1 MAYLMMIFFL
11 PNNSTKSRI
20 EKEVQHEQL
29 TDFDSPD
36 FGQIRTIQQNGEPWF
51 VGKDVA
57 DILGYQNGS
66 RDVNRHVDEDD
77 RQNYQNGT
85 FESNRGLTIINESGL
100 YSLILSSKM
109 PKAKEFKRWVTSEV
123 IPAIR
128 KTGGY
133 IAGSENMTDAEIM
146 AKAVLVAQ
154 STIRQRDQRIKELE
168 SDVAAAKPKVLFADA
183 VSASDSTILI
193 GDLAKI
199 LKQNGYNT
207 GQKRLFQWLRDNGY
221 LIKRQGADY
230 NSPTQRS
237 MELGLFRVK
246 ETPIIHADGHVTVNK
261 TVKVT
266 PKAQIYFANKFL
278 GGKCSE
284 GFE

>member
-1 MAYLMMIFFL
+1 MNELQTFTSAAFG
-11 PNNSTKSRI
+11 SVRI
-20 EKEVQHEQL
+20 IDKG
-29 TDFDSPD
+29 
-36 FGQIRTIQQNGEPWF
+36 GQPWF

-57 DILGYQNGS
+57 DILGCSNSSKAIPQ
-66 RDVNRHVDEDD
+66 HVDEED
-77 RQNYQNGT
+77 RQKQNLPTAQNGKLVAA
-85 FESNRGLTIINESGL
+85 SWLINESGL

-199 LKQNGYNT
+199 LKQNGHPI
-207 GQKRLFQWLRDNGY
+207 GQKRLFCWMREQGY
-221 LIKRQGADY
+221 LIKRAGADY
-230 NSPTQRS
+230 NSPTQRA
-237 MELGLFRVK
+237 MEMGLFKIK
-246 ETPIIHADGHVTVNK
+246 ETAISHSDGHVSVSK
-261 TVKVT
+261 TTKVT
-266 PKAQIYFANKFL
+266 GKGQQYFINKFC
-278 GGKCSE
+278 GA
-284 GFE
+284 

>member
-1 MAYLMMIFFL
+1 MNNLQIF
-11 PNNSTKSRI
+11 S
-20 EKEVQHEQL
+20 
-29 TDFDSPD
+29 SPE
-36 FGQIRTIQQNGEPWF
+36 FGQVRTIQQNGEPWF

-57 DILGYQNGS
+57 EILGYKDTS
-66 RDVNRHVDEDD
+66 DAMKKHVDIEDKLTRRFTD
-77 RQNYQNGT
+77 SGQNRKMY
-85 FESNRGLTIINESGL
+85 IINESGL

-199 LKQNGYNT
+199 LKQNGHPI
-207 GQKRLFQWLRDNGY
+207 GQKRLFNWMREQGY

-230 NSPTQRS
+230 NSPTQRA
-237 MELGLFRVK
+237 MELGLFKIK
-246 ETPIIHADGHVTVNK
+246 ETAISHSDGHVSVSK
-261 TVKVT
+261 TTKVT
-266 PKAQIYFANKFL
+266 GKGQQYFINKFC
-278 GGKCSE
+278 GA
-284 GFE
+284 

>member
-1 MAYLMMIFFL
+1 M
-11 PNNSTKSRI
+11 NNLQI
-20 EKEVQHEQL
+20 
-29 TDFDSPD
+29 FDSPD

-199 LKQNGYNT
+199 LKQNGHPI
-207 GQKRLFQWLRDNGY
+207 GQKRLFNWMREQGY
-221 LIKRQGADY
+221 LIKRAGADY
-230 NSPTQRS
+230 NSPTQRA
-237 MELGLFRVK
+237 MEMGLFKIK
-246 ETPIIHADGHVTVNK
+246 ETAISHSDGHVSVSET
-261 TVKVT
+261 TKVT
-266 PKAQIYFANKFL
+266 GKGQQYFINKFC
-278 GGKCSE
+278 GA
-284 GFE
+284 

>member
-1 MAYLMMIFFL
+1 M
-11 PNNSTKSRI
+11 NNLQI
-20 EKEVQHEQL
+20 
-29 TDFDSPD
+29 FDSPD

-57 DILGYQNGS
+57 KILGYERADNAI
-66 RDVNRHVDEDD
+66 RNHVDDEDKLMHQISASG
-77 RQNYQNGT
+77 QNREMY
-85 FESNRGLTIINESGL
+85 IINESGL

-193 GDLAKI
+193 GDLAKLI
-199 LKQNGYNT
+199 KQNGHPI
-207 GQKRLFQWLRDNGY
+207 GQKRLFCWMREQGY

-230 NSPTQRS
+230 NSPTQRE
-237 MELGLFRVK
+237 MEMGLFKIK
-246 ETPIIHADGHVTVNK
+246 ETAISHSDGHVSVSK
-261 TVKVT
+261 TTKVT
-266 PKAQIYFANKFL
+266 GKGQQYFINKFC
-278 GGKCSE
+278 GA
-284 GFE
+284 

>member
-1 MAYLMMIFFL
+1 M
-11 PNNSTKSRI
+11 NNLQI
-20 EKEVQHEQL
+20 
-29 TDFDSPD
+29 FDSPD

-128 KTGGY
+128 KHGGY
-133 IAGSENMTDAEIM
+133 LTADKIEQALTDPDTIIKLATTLKEERAARQQAE
-146 AKAVLVAQ
+146 ASLQ
-154 STIRQRDQRIKELE
+154 
-168 SDVAAAKPKVLFADA
+168 AAKPKVLFADA

>member
-1 MAYLMMIFFL
+1 MNNLQIF
-11 PNNSTKSRI
+11 NSP
-20 EKEVQHEQL
+20 E
-29 TDFDSPD
+29 
-36 FGQIRTIQQNGEPWF
+36 FGQVRIVQQNGEPWF
-51 VGKDVA
+51 VGKDIA
-57 DILGYQNGS
+57 DILGYSNSSKAIPQ
-66 RDVNRHVDEDD
+66 HVDEED
-77 RQNYQNGT
+77 RQKQNLPTAQNGKLVAA
-85 FESNRGLTIINESGL
+85 SWLINESGL

-154 STIRQRDQRIKELE
+154 STIQQRDQRIKELE

-199 LKQNGYNT
+199 LKQNGHPI
-207 GQKRLFQWLRDNGY
+207 GQKRLFNWMREQGY
-221 LIKRQGADY
+221 LIKRAGADY
-230 NSPTQRS
+230 NSPTQRA
-237 MELGLFRVK
+237 MEMGLFKIK
-246 ETPIIHADGHVTVNK
+246 ETAISHSDGHVSVSK
-261 TVKVT
+261 TTKVT
-266 PKAQIYFANKFL
+266 GKGQQYFINKFC
-278 GGKCSE
+278 GA
-284 GFE
+284 

>member
-1 MAYLMMIFFL
+1 MNELQTFTSAAFG
-11 PNNSTKSRI
+11 SVRI
-20 EKEVQHEQL
+20 IDKG
-29 TDFDSPD
+29 
-36 FGQIRTIQQNGEPWF
+36 GQPWF

-57 DILGYQNGS
+57 DILGYSNSSKAIPQ
-66 RDVNRHVDEDD
+66 HVDEED
-77 RQNYQNGT
+77 RQKQNLPTAQNGKLVAA
-85 FESNRGLTIINESGL
+85 SWLINESGL

-154 STIRQRDQRIKELE
+154 STIRQRDQRIKEME

-199 LKQNGYNT
+199 LKQNGHPI
-207 GQKRLFQWLRDNGY
+207 GQKRLFNWMREQGY
-221 LIKRQGADY
+221 LIKRAGADY
-230 NSPTQRS
+230 NSPTQRA
-237 MELGLFRVK
+237 MEMGLFKIK
-246 ETPIIHADGHVTVNK
+246 ETAISHSDGHVSVSK
-261 TVKVT
+261 TTKVT
-266 PKAQIYFANKFL
+266 GKGQQYFINKFC
-278 GGKCSE
+278 GA
-284 GFE
+284 

>member
-1 MAYLMMIFFL
+1 MNELQTFTSAAFG
-11 PNNSTKSRI
+11 SVRI
-20 EKEVQHEQL
+20 IDKG
-29 TDFDSPD
+29 
-36 FGQIRTIQQNGEPWF
+36 GQPWF

-57 DILGYQNGS
+57 DILGYSNSSKAIPQ
-66 RDVNRHVDEDD
+66 HVDEED
-77 RQNYQNGT
+77 RQKQNLPTAQNGKLVAA
-85 FESNRGLTIINESGL
+85 SWLINESGL
-100 YSLILSSKM
+100 YSLVLSSKM

-154 STIRQRDQRIKELE
+154 STIQQRDQRIKELE

-199 LKQNGYNT
+199 LKQNGHPI
-207 GQKRLFQWLRDNGY
+207 GQKRLFNWMREQGY
-221 LIKRQGADY
+221 LIKRAGADY
-230 NSPTQRS
+230 NSPTQRA
-237 MELGLFRVK
+237 MEMGLFKIK
-246 ETPIIHADGHVTVNK
+246 ETAISHSDGHVSVSK
-261 TVKVT
+261 TTKVT
-266 PKAQIYFANKFL
+266 GKGQQYFINKFC
-278 GGKCSE
+278 GA
-284 GFE
+284 